1 MPNRQYAY
9 QYDTNPRKLKSD
21 YTLPRKNQKQYS
33 KSKEKTNM
41 KKRTKNDN
49 LSEKNKNTKEKMQD
63 AKNQKKMIIKTKISI
78 SIKAILIFA
87 VLFFI
92 IFRNSQ
98 ISEAFS
104 KIQTLK
110 NQIATIEKENDQLEI
125 NIQNSVNLQTIEQ
138 AAKEKLGMQ
147 KLTSKQTVQ
156 INLPKKDYTE
166 PRTEQV
172 IIEQNQN
179 WFDKIIEKIKNI
191 F

>member
-9 QYDTNPRKLKSD
+9 QYDTNPRKLKPD

>member
-1 MPNRQYAY
+1 M
-9 QYDTNPRKLKSD
+9 
-21 YTLPRKNQKQYS
+21 
-33 KSKEKTNM
+33 
-41 KKRTKNDN
+41 
-49 LSEKNKNTKEKMQD
+49 
-63 AKNQKKMIIKTKISI
+63 
-78 SIKAILIFA
+78 
-87 VLFFI
+87 FFI

>member
-9 QYDTNPRKLKSD
+9 QYDTNPRKLKPD

-63 AKNQKKMIIKTKISI
+63 A
-78 SIKAILIFA
+78 
-87 VLFFI
+87 
-92 IFRNSQ
+92 
-98 ISEAFS
+98 
-104 KIQTLK
+104 K